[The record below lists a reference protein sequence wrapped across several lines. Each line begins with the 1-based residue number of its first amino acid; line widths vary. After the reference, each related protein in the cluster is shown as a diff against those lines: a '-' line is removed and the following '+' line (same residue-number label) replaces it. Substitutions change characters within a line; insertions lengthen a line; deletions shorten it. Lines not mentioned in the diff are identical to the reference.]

1 MASEADASQG
11 AEVPKADDVPCEGAV
26 CAPSATDM
34 SDPNAN
40 ATAEAAPKKELTFRL
55 EMLGRYA
62 REKSKEVPATTIA
75 VAFLTRDTL
84 PLFDKVWSSF
94 FEGCNGR
101 AAVPVVHM
109 QADADSE
116 EGAAMRHDMAKLI
129 EPYGGAIVPHEKT
142 IYGEMRFSFNMVAG
156 MFALARTAAK
166 HHAPNG
172 RLPDWIH
179 FASERC
185 APVRPCP
192 ALQRFLD
199 DTPGVNHLESSPST
213 SVGVQQVQQQS
224 VPEEFQPLV
233 MSSQWATLWLADVI
247 SLTEI
252 EEELKQKWGPRSH
265 PAPIY
270 GIQVSESV
278 FVYGAPDEWLWHTE
292 LSRLN
297 RTTQSPGL
305 TNVYW
310 CWGCEH
316 ADNMDGA
323 SPAAYLDHDKA
334 LEGCTRAQGMG
345 DFFGRKFG
353 NGAPEGVDG
362 VGKALLECK
371 GQKVEVPGKHLALS
385 RAKLFPR
392 TRGAAMAQHGQAV
405 MWTNSSQSR
414 RGRKAALRLEE
425 SLEHSPK
432 AQALRLSEGEAR
444 LSKDFRSKQR
454 EPRGPAFK
462 LSMPR

>member
-224 VPEEFQPLV
+224 VP
-233 MSSQWATLWLADVI
+233 
-247 SLTEI
+247 
-252 EEELKQKWGPRSH
+252 
-265 PAPIY
+265 
-270 GIQVSESV
+270 
-278 FVYGAPDEWLWHTE
+278 
-292 LSRLN
+292 
-297 RTTQSPGL
+297 
-305 TNVYW
+305 
-310 CWGCEH
+310 
-316 ADNMDGA
+316 
-323 SPAAYLDHDKA
+323 
-334 LEGCTRAQGMG
+334 
-345 DFFGRKFG
+345 
-353 NGAPEGVDG
+353 
-362 VGKALLECK
+362 
-371 GQKVEVPGKHLALS
+371 
-385 RAKLFPR
+385 
-392 TRGAAMAQHGQAV
+392 
-405 MWTNSSQSR
+405 
-414 RGRKAALRLEE
+414 
-425 SLEHSPK
+425 
-432 AQALRLSEGEAR
+432 
-444 LSKDFRSKQR
+444 
-454 EPRGPAFK
+454 
-462 LSMPR
+462 

>member
-1 MASEADASQG
+1 MEQARERLRAINASSIKKVGEAKARKARRRQRALTKIKKKASQI
-11 AEVPKADDVPCEGAV
+11 ASK
-26 CAPSATDM
+26 
-34 SDPNAN
+34 SDLS
-40 ATAEAAPKKELTFRL
+40 E
-55 EMLGRYA
+55 

-213 SVGVQQVQQQS
+213 SVGVQRIVQVG
-224 VPEEFQPLV
+224 
-233 MSSQWATLWLADVI
+233 T
-247 SLTEI
+247 
-252 EEELKQKWGPRSH
+252 
-265 PAPIY
+265 
-270 GIQVSESV
+270 
-278 FVYGAPDEWLWHTE
+278 
-292 LSRLN
+292 
-297 RTTQSPGL
+297 
-305 TNVYW
+305 
-310 CWGCEH
+310 
-316 ADNMDGA
+316 
-323 SPAAYLDHDKA
+323 
-334 LEGCTRAQGMG
+334 
-345 DFFGRKFG
+345 
-353 NGAPEGVDG
+353 
-362 VGKALLECK
+362 
-371 GQKVEVPGKHLALS
+371 
-385 RAKLFPR
+385 
-392 TRGAAMAQHGQAV
+392 
-405 MWTNSSQSR
+405 
-414 RGRKAALRLEE
+414 
-425 SLEHSPK
+425 
-432 AQALRLSEGEAR
+432 
-444 LSKDFRSKQR
+444 
-454 EPRGPAFK
+454 
-462 LSMPR
+462 